1 MSSVAEIKSAIID
14 LDAKIQAEQDPKKKQ
29 AMTDDLAR
37 LFELHDAAMGASTPP
52 PQMPIAGR
60 AGAMMRRGTPDVV
73 GAVQGIGQAISGSP
87 AGQTFSEEMDRFG
100 PEVRRRSAQIIGQ
113 ELDLTDPG
121 KVAGV
126 AVSQAAR
133 AGGATLSSFIGTVI
147 PNNIKEGA
155 ANLYNNLK
163 ETC

>member
-87 AGQTFSEEMDRFG
+87 AGQTLSE
-100 PEVRRRSAQIIGQ
+100 
-113 ELDLTDPG
+113 
-121 KVAGV
+121 
-126 AVSQAAR
+126 AR
-133 AGGATLSSFIGTVI
+133 
-147 PNNIKEGA
+147 ER
-155 ANLYNNLK
+155 
-163 ETC
+163 